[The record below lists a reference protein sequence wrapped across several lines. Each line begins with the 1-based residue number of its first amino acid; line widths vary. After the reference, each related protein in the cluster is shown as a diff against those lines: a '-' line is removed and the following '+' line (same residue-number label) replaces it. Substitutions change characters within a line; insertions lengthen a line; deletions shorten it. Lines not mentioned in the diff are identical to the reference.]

1 MCQHESSTVICDN
14 SAKVHIFYDKSM
26 FISPPRTTDK
36 HYVVTIGGKQN
47 NAAGMGTVRWTWK
60 DDTRKKNTF
69 EIENVLYFSQSPVNV
84 NIIILSVTSLA
95 DQLQEFKKVM
105 N

>member
-1 MCQHESSTVICDN
+1 
-14 SAKVHIFYDKSM
+14 
-26 FISPPRTTDK
+26 
-36 HYVVTIGGKQN
+36 
-47 NAAGMGTVRWTWK
+47 MGTVRWTWK

-95 DQLQEFKKVM
+95 DQLQDDEGIGIDTKRYISRLYWNNNKFAQFIMVHIDYQSSLSMKDFSWNDSSSKKLAEKYT
-105 N
+105 